1 MLLSY
6 ACITSIKSMPLDLTA
21 WPLLVIMHSNMLK
34 GQYIAG
40 PYWYGILSL
49 GSPHHFDKVENILRR
64 NLPEK
69 KKKLLNET

>member
-1 MLLSY
+1 
-6 ACITSIKSMPLDLTA
+6 
-21 WPLLVIMHSNMLK
+21 LLVIMHSNMLK

-69 KKKLLNET
+69 KNKTIKWNLM